1 VGILLLLGGRR
12 VDYVTSF
19 SARWAGGFD
28 AFVVIVL
35 VALMMMMMMMILFP
49 VVVARNNPR
58 RSISTSTCY
67 TLSTTSQTYRHPPLI
82 GPRGYIL
89 KE

>member
-1 VGILLLLGGRR
+1 VAGILLLLVGRR

-19 SARWAGGFD
+19 YARWAGGFD

-35 VALMMMMMMMILFP
+35 VALMIMILFP
-49 VVVARNNPR
+49 VVVERNSPR

-67 TLSTTSQTYRHPPLI
+67 NLSPTSQTYRHPSLI